1 MKKEKAPVSASIS
14 NCLTSPFTM
23 KIDNALKEVLT
34 SNAKAG
40 GLTLSNTIEL
50 YLKYGLKCAGKKTL
64 PNINKELI

>member
-1 MKKEKAPVSASIS
+1 
-14 NCLTSPFTM
+14 M

-34 SNAKAG
+34 SKAKAG

-50 YLKYGLKCAGKKTL
+50 YLKYGLKSAGKKSL

>member
-1 MKKEKAPVSASIS
+1 MTKEKVPKSGTTT
-14 NCLTSPFTM
+14 NCLTSSFTM

-34 SNAKAG
+34 SKAKAG

-50 YLKYGLKCAGKKTL
+50 YLKYGLKSAGKKSL